1 MEQRKPD
8 RTLDRDGQIAVLHSL
23 LDIGEM
29 LVCSGAEI
37 NRVEDTLAR
46 IGYSYG
52 AEHMDIFAIMSSI
65 IVTAVFPGYRE
76 VTLTRRITSPGP
88 TDFTKI
94 EELNALSR
102 ECCKASFSPGKLRE
116 KVCRIRE
123 EQLSDRD
130 LIAGSLIGSFSF
142 AVFFGGTVAD
152 GLTSAGIALLI
163 CFLQKRVVKYMPN
176 TVTSNLVISVFMGA
190 LIWSI
195 TRLLPFLHQD
205 WVAIGD
211 IMLLIPGLAMTN
223 AIRDVL
229 VGDTIAGLMRLIE
242 SLLWAGAIAAGFMV
256 AFWFLQEVVA

>member
-1 MEQRKPD
+1 M
-8 RTLDRDGQIAVLHSL
+8 TLDRDRQVNVLHSL

-46 IGYSYG
+46 IGYAYG

-65 IVTAVFPGYRE
+65 IVTAVFPGHRE
-76 VTLTRRITSPGP
+76 ITLTRRITTPGP

-94 EELNALSR
+94 EELNELSR
-102 ECCKASFSPGKLRE
+102 ECCRSPFSPEELRNR
-116 KVCRIRE
+116 VSSIRE
-123 EQLSDRD
+123 ERLSVRD
-130 LIAGSLIGSFSF
+130 LVIGSLIGSFSF
-142 AVFFGGTVAD
+142 AVFFGGSIAD
-152 GLTSAGIALLI
+152 GLASAGIALLI
-163 CFLQKRVVKYMPN
+163 CRLQKKLVRYMPN
-176 TVTSNLVISVFMGA
+176 TVTSNLTISVIIGA
-190 LIWSI
+190 VIWI
-195 TRLLPFLHQD
+195 VTRLIPFLHQD

-229 VGDTIAGLMRLIE
+229 IWDTIAGIMRLIE

-256 AFWFLQEVVA
+256 SFWFLHEVAV